1 MSGAEGAAT
10 RARFQTLY
18 TKLVSLRLNQAAI
31 RSAACDQRLPGA
43 RMDRQAEIVDRLCD
57 LVAVMGDEHDFRQ
70 IDALLARAEDASC
83 R

>member
-31 RSAACDQRLPGA
+31 RSAACDQRLLGA

-70 IDALLARAEDASC
+70 IDALLAQAEDASC